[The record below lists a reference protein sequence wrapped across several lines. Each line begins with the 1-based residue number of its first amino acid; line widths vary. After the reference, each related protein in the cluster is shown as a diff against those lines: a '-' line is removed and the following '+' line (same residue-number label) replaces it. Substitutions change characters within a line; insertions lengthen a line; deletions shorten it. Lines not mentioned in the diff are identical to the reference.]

1 MKKMPALMTE
11 PAPSGVASKNINNH
25 IPKLCKKPLSKFQ
38 TYENLINEF
47 IAANPDHT
55 DFELDRAC
63 LYFATKCGLTVA
75 EKAKAKMGGS
85 HVY

>member
-1 MKKMPALMTE
+1 MKKMPADITE
-11 PAPSGVASKNINNH
+11 PAPRGFASNNVDNH

-47 IAANPDHT
+47 IAANPNHT
-55 DFELDRAC
+55 DSELDRAC
-63 LYFATKCGLTVA
+63 LNFATQCGLTVA
-75 EKAKAKMGGS
+75 EKAKEKMGGR

>member
-1 MKKMPALMTE
+1 MKKMPAPMTE
-11 PAPSGVASKNINNH
+11 PALSGVMTNYSANH
-25 IPKLCKKPLSKFQ
+25 TPKLYQKPLSKFQ

-47 IAANPDHT
+47 MAANPDHT

>member
-11 PAPSGVASKNINNH
+11 PAPSGVASNNVNNH
-25 IPKLCKKPLSKFQ
+25 TLKLYKKPLSKFQ

-47 IAANPDHT
+47 MAANPDHT

-63 LYFATKCGLTVA
+63 LYFATQCGLTVA

-85 HVY
+85 HV